1 MNNITHS
8 MNQNNIRENIDNIR
22 MRVEK
27 AALKAGR
34 KPEEIKIIAVTKN
47 IAPDKIIEAID
58 AGIVDLG
65 ENRVQELQDKINTI
79 NALKKNANWHMIGHL
94 QRNKVKYL
102 IDSVDMIHS
111 LDSIELA
118 TETDKRAQKANRIID
133 VLVQVNIA
141 GEKSKFGIY
150 EDRVMD
156 FVKKAS
162 KCKNI
167 KVKGLMTIAPLVQDP
182 EDARFVFK
190 QLRKIFIDISR
201 ENIDNIDM
209 DYLSMGMSNDFEV
222 AIEEGANI
230 VRIGTAIFG
239 KRY

>member
-1 MNNITHS
+1 
-8 MNQNNIRENIDNIR
+8 
-22 MRVEK
+22 
-27 AALKAGR
+27 
-34 KPEEIKIIAVTKN
+34 
-47 IAPDKIIEAID
+47 
-58 AGIVDLG
+58 
-65 ENRVQELQDKINTI
+65 
-79 NALKKNANWHMIGHL
+79 MIGHL

-118 TETDKRAQKANRIID
+118 TEMDKRAQKADRIID

-156 FVKKAS
+156 FVKKVS

-201 ENIDNIDM
+201 KTLII
-209 DYLSMGMSNDFEV
+209 
-222 AIEEGANI
+222 
-230 VRIGTAIFG
+230 
-239 KRY
+239 